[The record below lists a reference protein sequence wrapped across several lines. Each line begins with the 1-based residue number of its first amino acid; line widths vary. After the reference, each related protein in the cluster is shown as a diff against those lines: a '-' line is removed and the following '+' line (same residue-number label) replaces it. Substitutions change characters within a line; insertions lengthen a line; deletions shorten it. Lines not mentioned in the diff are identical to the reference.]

1 VFFLFLALI
10 AVLGIGFYLLF
21 VLNLVPGMAEE
32 RLGVLEPLP
41 EDLGKW
47 IPDESS
53 EAGLAARAE
62 GLVRETRHYHYE
74 AGSAGKGKLVRQAR
88 VRNPETDE
96 IVRVEQEQAVKRRRV
111 RK

>member
-1 VFFLFLALI
+1 VFFLFLVLV
-10 AVLGIGFYLLF
+10 AVLGIAFYLLF
-21 VLNLVPGMAEE
+21 LLNLVPGMAEE

-41 EDLGKW
+41 QDLGTW
-47 IPDESS
+47 VSDETS
-53 EAGLAARAE
+53 EAGRAARAE

-74 AGSAGKGKLVRQAR
+74 AGSTGGGKLVLQAR
-88 VRNPETDE
+88 LRNPETDE